1 MQLEMRCK
9 STAIRFDKYLS
20 KNNDWM
26 LQLVLFYDP
35 GKKAHPISKES
46 NKFKQELNQ
55 QDQPNESTTFTLQTK

>member
-9 STAIRFDKYLS
+9 TTVIRFNKYLS

-35 GKKAHPISKES
+35 GKKAHSISKES
-46 NKFKQELNQ
+46 NKFKQELYL
-55 QDQPNESTTFTLQTK
+55 QD